1 MYSVYCDGLPLY
13 VPQLSET
20 FFLQSAVLNQQVNVP
35 SSFQFTI
42 FPDHPYFNS
51 IHRLQSRITVYRDG
65 NLMWIGRPIES
76 DAGIYN
82 SVKWVC
88 EDAMA
93 FLCDSLY
100 APFEFNGSPAAL
112 FSSIIA
118 SHNSQVGT
126 PQQLIVGTVTVTDP
140 NDYIVRSSVDYSTS
154 WEAVKDKLLNMGG
167 YLMLTYADSTPVLNW
182 YETPPDTSLQRIEFG
197 QNIQEFSRAIY
208 SSETYTACVP
218 LGAKGED
225 GKRLTIESVN
235 NGSPALINTQLAA
248 TLGTIYAP
256 PDEVTWDDVTVP
268 QNLKTK
274 GNSWLTNQGIT
285 VKERVELTAIDLHN
299 ADANVEEF
307 SFLDHVIVSSTPHGL
322 YANYILTAL
331 TTNVTDPA
339 SSEITLGGERVTL
352 VNELAN
358 QNNSV
363 NERVGLIESDYVTS
377 GQAVSLANEAIESST
392 WIQQTAESIVATA
405 LTEYS
410 KTSDLEALYS
420 TIRSEFAQLSS
431 EVSLRFNTVEQSV
444 SNNASAVGGVQSTL
458 TEYNSWF
465 RFLAQTGTQNAG
477 LVIGESTSPIQMK
490 LENDVLYFCTDPVSV
505 TTDNAI
511 AYFSSG
517 QLYVNF
523 INVQN
528 LTVGMTGKWLDVR
541 IVGSGV
547 NTCALFSGRLS

>member
-1 MYSVYCDGLPLY
+1 M
-13 VPQLSET
+13 
-20 FFLQSAVLNQQVNVP
+20 
-35 SSFQFTI
+35 
-42 FPDHPYFNS
+42 
-51 IHRLQSRITVYRDG
+51 
-65 NLMWIGRPIES
+65 
-76 DAGIYN
+76 
-82 SVKWVC
+82 
-88 EDAMA
+88 
-93 FLCDSLY
+93 
-100 APFEFNGSPAAL
+100 